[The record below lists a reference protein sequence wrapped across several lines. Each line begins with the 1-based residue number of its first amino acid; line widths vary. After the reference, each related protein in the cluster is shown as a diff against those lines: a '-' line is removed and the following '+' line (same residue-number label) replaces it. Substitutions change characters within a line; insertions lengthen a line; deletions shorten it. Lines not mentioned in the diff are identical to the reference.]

1 MDVVTWVFAFPTND
15 GKQLFNGHFGEAD
28 YFDIYQINKEKVRF
42 YKRVE
47 NKSGEEQGH
56 GDPNKAKNIG
66 AILKK
71 ENVHVMVSLKYGANI
86 FRLLNQFSCARVQEN
101 DIVSLAMKIQEQLD
115 LVEKNWNMGT
125 SRKMLQFVEN

>member
-1 MDVVTWVFAFPTND
+1 MEPVTWVFAFPTND
-15 GKQLFNGHFGEAD
+15 GKHLVNDHFGEAD

-42 YKRVE
+42 FKRIQ
-47 NKSGEEQGH
+47 NKSPEEQGH

-86 FRLLNQFSCARVQEN
+86 FRMLNQFSCAKVHDN
-101 DIVSLAMKIQEQLD
+101 DIVLLAMKIQEQLD
-115 LVEKNWNMGT
+115 LVEKNWNMGEN
-125 SRKMLQFVEN
+125 RKMLQFVEG